1 MSVENINGTI
11 PSTTLTTEF
20 NDFGK
25 IRNIQDGNTLCKV
38 DFVYGHEML
47 NDFSLWWRRY
57 CNHAFVVYDKSVA
70 SFEM

>member
-47 NDFSLWWRRY
+47 NDFSL
-57 CNHAFVVYDKSVA
+57 
-70 SFEM
+70 